1 MPHHARCLLNS
12 LLSQPLLL
20 WLLSGTSFSQLYDC
34 SLEASVPA
42 ATTVWS
48 PAQQQHCCQK
58 YMQET
63 TYVSGRSHTIP
74 EGALSEGCQ
83 RGQHYGQPR
92 GHPAERRHLRGDRR
106 RRPLWQ

>member
-1 MPHHARCLLNS
+1 MPHHACCLLS
-12 LLSQPLLL
+12 LLLLQPLLL

-58 YMQET
+58 CMQET
-63 TYVSGRSHTIP
+63 TFKCAMATSKQST
-74 EGALSEGCQ
+74 
-83 RGQHYGQPR
+83 RGGFVETR
-92 GHPAERRHLRGDRR
+92 
-106 RRPLWQ
+106 